1 MPTRDV
7 LPPPGLPPLTPHLV
21 AGKGRAGMARDGDRA
36 DVEAVEIAA
45 LMVGEGWTSVPAMC
59 TVAVSGG

>member
-1 MPTRDV
+1 
-7 LPPPGLPPLTPHLV
+7 
-21 AGKGRAGMARDGDRA
+21 
-36 DVEAVEIAA
+36 VEIAA